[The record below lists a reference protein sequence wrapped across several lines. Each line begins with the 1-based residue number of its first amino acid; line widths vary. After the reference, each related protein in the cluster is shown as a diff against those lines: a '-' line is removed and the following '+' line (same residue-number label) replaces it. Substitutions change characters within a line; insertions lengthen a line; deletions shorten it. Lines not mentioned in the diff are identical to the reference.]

1 MDRLVD
7 CLVHCQVLRRTVGAL
22 ALTSCILSAPAPAQA
37 AVCMEHK
44 ILVSYLT
51 QEYSEAP
58 RALGLVT
65 DSNVMEV
72 YVSKKGT
79 WTIVLTTA
87 QGVACIVAAGD
98 TWEEVK
104 IAMNDGPEY

>member
-1 MDRLVD
+1 MEQF
-7 CLVHCQVLRRTVGAL
+7 VHCTKIRGTAGAL
-22 ALTSCILSAPAPAQA
+22 TLAGGILFASATAQA

-44 ILVSYLT
+44 TLVSYL
-51 QEYSEAP
+51 SEKFAEMP
-58 RALGLVT
+58 RALGLVAS
-65 DSNVMEV
+65 SNVMEV

-98 TWEEVK
+98 TWEDVK
-104 IAMNDGPEY
+104 FALNEGPEY